1 MEAVVLAAG
10 RGVRLGRYTNA
21 VNKEMIL
28 IGEYPVIEYII
39 RALVSAGVDKILI
52 VLTKG
57 KDQIMNYLKDG
68 KDFGV
73 SITYIY
79 QDVDRGYGTA
89 KAVEAAE
96 PWIDE
101 NFILV
106 NADTFF
112 DPSGFFS
119 EMVSFHRKMGN
130 DVTIALYPMKTYKR
144 FGVVRLDGERNV
156 QDIIE
161 KPSEEGM
168 DELKVNDSFLVNTGL
183 MVLSPSIF
191 DCIKKTGQSRD
202 GEYWITD
209 SIRLMINGS
218 EKVRGFIIPESVF
231 WKDIGTQESRLEAE
245 KYVFEKNIK
254 FD

>member
-1 MEAVVLAAG
+1 MKAVVLAAG

-39 RALVSAGVDKILI
+39 RALAAAGADKILI

-73 SITYIY
+73 NISYIY

-89 KAVEAAE
+89 KGVEAVE
-96 PWIDE
+96 PWMDE
-101 NFILV
+101 NFVLI

-112 DPSGFFS
+112 DPSKFFS
-119 EMVSFHRKMGN
+119 EMVAFHKKMGN
-130 DVTIALYPMKTYKR
+130 DATIALYPMKTYKR
-144 FGVVRLDGERNV
+144 FGVVKLDKEKNV

-161 KPSEEGM
+161 KPLEEKI
-168 DELKVNDSFLVNTGL
+168 DQLKVDDSFLINTGL
-183 MVLSPSIF
+183 MVLDQSVF
-191 DCIKKTGQSRD
+191 DYIRKTGQSRD
-202 GEYWITD
+202 GEYWVTD
-209 SIRLMINGS
+209 SIRLMIKDGK
-218 EKVRGFIIPESVF
+218 KVRGFTIPESVF
-231 WKDIGTQESRLEAE
+231 WKDIGTQEARLEAE
-245 KYVFEKNIK
+245 KYAFDKNIK
-254 FD
+254 FE

>member
-1 MEAVVLAAG
+1 MKAVVLAAG

-39 RALVSAGVDKILI
+39 RALATAGVDKIFI

-57 KDQIMNYLKDG
+57 KDQIINYLKDG

-73 SITYIY
+73 NVTYVY

-89 KAVEAAE
+89 KAVEAVE
-96 PWIDE
+96 PWLDE

-112 DPSGFFS
+112 SPSEFFS
-119 EMVSFHRKMGN
+119 EIIDYHKKMGS
-130 DVTIALYPMKTYKR
+130 DATMSLYPMKNYKR
-144 FGVVRLDGERNV
+144 FGVVKLDEDKNV
-156 QDIIE
+156 RDIVE
-161 KPSEEGM
+161 KPLEERI

-191 DCIKKTGQSRD
+191 GYIKKTRQSRD

-209 SIRLMINGS
+209 SLKLMIEDGK
-218 EKVRGFIIPESVF
+218 KVCGFIIPENVF
-231 WKDIGTQESRLEAE
+231 WKDIGTQEARLEAE
-245 KYVFEKNIK
+245 KFVFEKNIG
-254 FD
+254 FE